1 MSNLARR
8 RILVQLLP
16 VCFLFLILCIVLSP
30 LLYHGLSPKSV
41 RQYKQALNVLPRAAD
56 MPLPLTQLDTNT
68 NSTLHARVPTPDT
81 YDDAVRKGEF
91 KAMILS
97 TGTISSNNQLESQF
111 TKFSDLETHG
121 WRHVTVS
128 SQPYEARTQPIRKL
142 IRDLMM
148 HWREGI
154 GMSIQPPPPKKPGQG
169 RITGGHV
176 SSYNIYNGILIA
188 YNSLSPWQTRHP
200 TKEDTNPA
208 GYPDLHYWSDVSY
221 LVWMQQCEAYLKAE
235 SKAAAACQRGPSIV
249 VQSGIDN
256 PLVTDF
262 LFEISRRWG
271 NQPPNQAVIPAY
283 EFRYILKLQDAVY
296 REMYFAAL
304 GTVLGSGVTRLFVN
318 HVHDWGEKQ
327 ISEIWIYSHQDRA
340 ERLDR
345 RAARPTVVFGIDPV
359 EKQGLSP
366 TSSHGDAEQEIE
378 ESDGAF
384 PAHRPSAAAQDPW
397 K

>member
-1 MSNLARR
+1 
-8 RILVQLLP
+8 
-16 VCFLFLILCIVLSP
+16 
-30 LLYHGLSPKSV
+30 
-41 RQYKQALNVLPRAAD
+41 
-56 MPLPLTQLDTNT
+56 
-68 NSTLHARVPTPDT
+68 
-81 YDDAVRKGEF
+81 
-91 KAMILS
+91 MILS
-97 TGTISSNNQLESQF
+97 TGTISSNDQLESQF
-111 TKFSDLETHG
+111 IKFSDLETHG

-128 SQPYEARTQPIRKL
+128 GQPYEARTQPIRKL

-148 HWREGI
+148 HWPDGI
-154 GMSIQPPPPKKPGQG
+154 GMSIQPPPPNKPRQG
-169 RITGGHV
+169 VGIREAWNPMLACMFRKQLPVNGAEQRITGGYV
-176 SSYNIYNGILIA
+176 SSYNIHDGILIA

-200 TKEDTNPA
+200 TKEDPKPT
-208 GYPDLHYWSDVSY
+208 GYPDLHYWSDVAY
-221 LVWMQQCEAYLKAE
+221 LVWKQQCEAYLKAE

-271 NQPPNQAVIPAY
+271 NQPPNQPVIPAY
-283 EFRYILKLQDAVY
+283 ESRYILKLQDAVH

-304 GTVLGSGVTRLFVN
+304 GTVLGSGVTRLFVD

-327 ISEIWIYSHQDRA
+327 ISKIWIYSHQDRA

-345 RAARPTVVFGIDPV
+345 RAARPTVVFKIDPV

-366 TSSHGDAEQEIE
+366 TSSHGDAEQEVE
-378 ESDGAF
+378 ELDGAF
-384 PAHRPSAAAQDPW
+384 PAHRPPAPAQDPW